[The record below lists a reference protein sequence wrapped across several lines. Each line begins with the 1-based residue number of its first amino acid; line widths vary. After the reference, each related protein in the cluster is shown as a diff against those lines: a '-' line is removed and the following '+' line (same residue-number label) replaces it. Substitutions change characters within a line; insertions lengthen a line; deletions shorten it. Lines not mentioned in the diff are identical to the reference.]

1 MFCEGADPCQ
11 AQEGRGRE
19 VVAPS
24 VPRRALSGTD
34 RLVGTGEPALRPA
47 PSRGT
52 HTPLPRRRSSS
63 LRPASRRVSQDYPT
77 KPKENL
83 GCRTRGIRVSKLWF
97 PKNDSVGFGDFSPLE
112 KSSVC
117 LLVCKVGDPLDPS
130 SGSKMLSLPWTD
142 RKSVV

>member
-1 MFCEGADPCQ
+1 MFCRGADPCQ

-24 VPRRALSGTD
+24 VPRARAVRNRPSGQY
-34 RLVGTGEPALRPA
+34 RGARAAPSS

-52 HTPLPRRRSSS
+52 HTPLPPKAE
-63 LRPASRRVSQDYPT
+63 LQTPASRRVSQDYLT

-83 GCRTRGIRVSKLWF
+83 GCRTRGIRVSKLWSR
-97 PKNDSVGFGDFSPLE
+97 KNDSVGFGDFSPLE
-112 KSSVC
+112 RSSVC

-130 SGSKMLSLPWTD
+130 SGSKMLSLPWTAG
-142 RKSVV
+142 SQ

>member
-1 MFCEGADPCQ
+1 MFCEGADPDPCQ

-19 VVAPS
+19 VVASS
-24 VPRRALSGTD
+24 VPRARCLEPTVWSVPGSPRCAQLP
-34 RLVGTGEPALRPA
+34 VGGH
-47 PSRGT
+47 T
-52 HTPLPRRRSSS
+52 HPLPRRRSSR
-63 LRPASRRVSQDYPT
+63 LPPASRRVSQDYPT

-97 PKNDSVGFGDFSPLE
+97 RKNDSVGFGDFSPLE

-130 SGSKMLSLPWTD
+130 SGSKMLSLPWTAG
-142 RKSVV
+142 SQ